1 MNNSNRNTLFVVLA
15 IGAAVLV
22 ASELYKATPATPIIP
37 KPSEGPDYVAAF
49 ATNDDRAE
57 ARRHAHDFETI
68 LTAMADQL
76 EYDLTKK
83 ERRFQTGVQ
92 IDDFRIALR
101 EYRMGGWS
109 FMAKYPGVAA
119 ETEKWMES
127 QVGTGGG
134 PLTDEDVKSWIKAT
148 RTAAACAK
156 YAAEN

>member
-1 MNNSNRNTLFVVLA
+1 MQNNNSNLIVAAMIGCAILFAGELFKGSA
-15 IGAAVLV
+15 IV
-22 ASELYKATPATPIIP
+22 PAPAP
-37 KPSEGPDYVAAF
+37 RPAEGPDYVAAF

-68 LTAMADQL
+68 LEALADGI
-76 EYDLTKK
+76 EYDQSKK
-83 ERRFQTGVQ
+83 ERRFSTGVQ

-109 FMAKYPGVAA
+109 FMSKYPGVAA

-156 YAAEN
+156 YAAEH

>member
-1 MNNSNRNTLFVVLA
+1 MQNNNLIVAAMIGVGVLFAGELFKGSAVVP
-15 IGAAVLV
+15 
-22 ASELYKATPATPIIP
+22 TPTPSRP
-37 KPSEGPDYVAAF
+37 TEGPDYVAAF

-68 LTAMADQL
+68 LEALADGI
-76 EYDLTKK
+76 EYDLSKK
-83 ERRFQTGVQ
+83 ERRFTTGVQ

-109 FMAKYPGVAA
+109 FMSKYPGVAA
-119 ETEKWMES
+119 ETEKWMTDR
-127 QVGTGGG
+127 VGTGGG
-134 PLTDEDVKSWIKAT
+134 PLTDDDVKEWIKAT